1 MANKPIDMNKLRS
14 TIRLHTEGKSKRF
27 ISTQL
32 GLSRNTVVK
41 YVERFVATQLTYEE
55 IHSKS
60 DAELHALFQLP
71 TAKQQ
76 PDKYKILHQYFP
88 KLEKQLKKP
97 GMTRQLLWEQYIANY
112 PEGYGRTQ
120 FYDYYRRWKGTMNPS
135 MRIDH
140 KAGDKMYVDY
150 AGKKLSLVDPISGE
164 LVDQE
169 LFVAILGGSQLI
181 YCEASG
187 SQKKEDF
194 VSSCEQAL
202 LYYGGVP
209 SAIVPDNL
217 KSAVTKSHRYEPV
230 LNETFADFAEHYQ
243 TSIIPARPFKPKD
256 KALVEGAVKIIYTAI
271 YTKLQNQHFFQLD
284 ELNKAIWEHL
294 EALNDRALTGRPYSR
309 RALFDEL
316 EKQELKALPEQL
328 YQIKEAAW
336 CTVMKTGHVM
346 LQKDKH
352 HYSVPYQL
360 IGRKVKMVCSPKQ
373 VWIYYNYECV
383 AQHERIKSPY
393 NYTTEEDHLASTH
406 RFITKWNPEYFI
418 NWARNIHPDVELV
431 IRNVL
436 ERKKHPEQAYR
447 SCIGIFS
454 LTKKVGEERLIM
466 ACERALEYGVCNYKM
481 VQNILEKGLDQLPDS
496 EPEGDHP
503 NTNHNNI
510 RGNNYYA

>member
-1 MANKPIDMNKLRS
+1 MANTPIDMNKLRS
-14 TIRLHTEGKSKRF
+14 TIRLHTQGKSKRF
-27 ISTQL
+27 ISAQL

-41 YVERFVATQLTYEE
+41 YIDRFIASLLTYED
-55 IHSKS
+55 IQHKPDS
-60 DAELHALFQLP
+60 ELHRLFQLP
-71 TAKQQ
+71 LAKEQ
-76 PDKYKILHQYFP
+76 PSKLKALHQFFSRA
-88 KLEKQLKKP
+88 EKQLKKP
-97 GMTRQLLWEQYIANY
+97 GMTLLLLWEAYLTEQPN
-112 PEGYGRTQ
+112 GYGKTQ
-120 FYDYYRRWKGTMNPS
+120 FYTYYQRWKGTMNPS

-150 AGKKLSLVDPISGE
+150 AGKKLHVVDPVSGE
-164 LVDQE
+164 CLEQE

-181 YCEASG
+181 YCEASS

-271 YTKLQNQHFFQLD
+271 YTKLQNQHFFRLED
-284 ELNKAIWEHL
+284 LNEAIWELL
-294 EALNDRALTGRPYSR
+294 EELNNRLLTGKPYSR
-309 RALFDEL
+309 RDLFEEL
-316 EKQELKALPEQL
+316 EKQELKPLAQQP

-336 CTVMKTGHVM
+336 ATVMKTGHVL

-360 IGRKVKMVCSPKQ
+360 IGRKVKVVYSPKK
-373 VWIYYNYECV
+373 VWIYHNHECV
-383 AQHERIKSPY
+383 AEHERTKSPY
-393 NYTTEEDHLASTH
+393 NYTTLESHLASTH
-406 RFITKWNPEYFI
+406 KFITQWNPDYFLK
-418 NWARNIHPDVELV
+418 WAASIHPDVELV

-447 SCIGIFS
+447 SCIGILS
-454 LTKKVGEERLIM
+454 LAKKVGNDRLVM

-481 VQNILEKGLDQLPDS
+481 VQYILEKGLDKLPENETEEDLPS
-496 EPEGDHP
+496 
-503 NTNHNNI
+503 TRHNNI
-510 RGNNYYA
+510 RGNQYYA